1 MGMTGYYFRADED
14 MMKNIREQSVS
25 DVVFDE
31 NNSKYLLDID
41 KTWHAI
47 HYTLTGTQY
56 EIEDDEDV
64 SHLILGGVPVSEEDM
79 GYGPARL
86 FTKEQVV
93 LLNNALKE
101 WDETCFRQNFNMEG
115 MFEEEIYP
123 LIEGQDEEEEFFS
136 YVWPYFKWIKEFFQE
151 AAKEEQ
157 YVLTFLA

>member
-79 GYGPARL
+79 GYGTARL

-101 WDETCFRQNFNMEG
+101 WDET
-115 MFEEEIYP
+115 
-123 LIEGQDEEEEFFS
+123 
-136 YVWPYFKWIKEFFQE
+136 
-151 AAKEEQ
+151 
-157 YVLTFLA
+157 

>member
-1 MGMTGYYFRADED
+1 MGMIGYYFRANEEMLNKIKKGDTA
-14 MMKNIREQSVS
+14 S
-25 DVVFDE
+25 VVFDK
-31 NNSKYLLDID
+31 KYQDNILDID

-151 AAKEEQ
+151 AAEEEQ

>member
-31 NNSKYLLDID
+31 TNSKYLLDID

-86 FTKEQVV
+86 FTKEQVA

-123 LIEGQDEEEEFFS
+123 LIEGQDTEEEFFS
-136 YVWPYFKWIKEFFQE
+136 YVWPYFMWIKEFFQE
-151 AAKEEQ
+151 AAEEEQ

>member
-31 NNSKYLLDID
+31 TNSKYLLDID

-86 FTKEQVV
+86 FTKEQVA

-123 LIEGQDEEEEFFS
+123 LIEGQDTEEEFF
-136 YVWPYFKWIKEFFQE
+136 YDPDLGDCGRLHGALCFPD
-151 AAKEEQ
+151 
-157 YVLTFLA
+157 L